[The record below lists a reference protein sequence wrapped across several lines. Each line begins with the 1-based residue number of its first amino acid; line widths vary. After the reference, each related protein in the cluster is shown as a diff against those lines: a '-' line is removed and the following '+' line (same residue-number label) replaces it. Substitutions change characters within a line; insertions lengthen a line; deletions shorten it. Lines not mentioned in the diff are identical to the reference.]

1 MKAIWPGVVAGGL
14 FFILLLAAKALRVKD
29 LQRFGETGLSFTR
42 QEHWQAGP
50 FHLHS
55 TPEIP
60 LDSLQCVLLVGV
72 MKYKC
77 LCWYIKIAT
86 LIFFS
91 AVDLITIKLPKPSWG
106 LYLFIYLF
114 YCKSAIGSHTYSE
127 NELKKQVR
135 LDLATDYSELRRGSL
150 TKAQSTSTKAMKTL
164 GKSRKPV
171 LSLTSSVHWRSGGRI
186 PSVHRKFPNPVLQTA
201 CC

>member
-14 FFILLLAAKALRVKD
+14 FFILFLAAKALRVKD

-114 YCKSAIGSHTYSE
+114 YCNTFSNS
-127 NELKKQVR
+127 QR
-135 LDLATDYSELRRGSL
+135 
-150 TKAQSTSTKAMKTL
+150 
-164 GKSRKPV
+164 
-171 LSLTSSVHWRSGGRI
+171 
-186 PSVHRKFPNPVLQTA
+186 FPNCIFCWEEHREELGRDSGEVPEGPFRCIKMLWFYCTLQITYLQKLRGEIINTTLRA
-201 CC
+201 KFFHVYYNFL